1 MSRGFVRV
9 VFNGVFVA
17 PLKAC
22 LVELNKQLQLQIH
35 HEVVPNSLFKNN
47 SFVKAEAKKRLIQ
60 GEKKPALCNSSSTSQ
75 NFRIKMPLKFKFIY
89 N

>member
-60 GEKKPALCNSSSTSQ
+60 GERKNQLSATPPRHKIFVSKCP
-75 NFRIKMPLKFKFIY
+75 
-89 N
+89 